1 MLAHGRDSPHAVA
14 FDVDWEAGGGRIR
27 LPVLGDEGDPPL
39 RIEDGELRY
48 YDHRFP
54 LAPGTADDG
63 AAPGAV
69 HARQHYELVS
79 WRRADHEL
87 NYRRFF
93 AINTLAGVRV
103 ELPEVFDAS
112 HAEIVSWVRDGLA
125 DGLRVD
131 HPDGLA
137 DPGGYLE
144 ALAAATDGAYVLVEK
159 ILEGDEPLP
168 AHWRT
173 AGTTGYDALATFDR
187 LFVDPAAGPV
197 LDALDAEVRGGQRR
211 RTGSR

>member
-1 MLAHGRDSPHAVA
+1 MC
-14 FDVDWEAGGGRIR
+14 
-27 LPVLGDEGDPPL
+27 
-39 RIEDGELRY
+39 
-48 YDHRFP
+48 
-54 LAPGTADDG
+54 
-63 AAPGAV
+63 
-69 HARQHYELVS
+69 

-93 AINTLAGVRV
+93 AINTLSAGASSC
-103 ELPEVFDAS
+103 PCVFDAS
-112 HAEIVSWVRDGLA
+112 HAEIISLVRDGLA

-137 DPGGYLE
+137 DPGGYLD

-187 LFVDPAAGPV
+187 LFVDPAAKPL
-197 LDALDAEVRGGQRR
+197 LDALDAEVRGTPRR
-211 RTGSR
+211 RAGWT